1 MATDNNL
8 IISERISIPLSE
20 IDFSAVRASGPGG
33 QHVNKTNSA
42 VELRFA
48 IAPASL
54 PEPVKTKLFA
64 ITDRRL
70 NAAGVIVIKSQRHK
84 SQKLNKD
91 DACARLVEIIQK
103 ATQKRKY
110 RVKTRPTRSSVRK
123 RLDSKSKRSAIKSS
137 RGKVGHGNE

>member
-8 IISERISIPLSE
+8 IISERVSIPLSE

-48 IAPASL
+48 IAPSSL
-54 PEPVKTKLFA
+54 PEHVKSKLFA

-91 DACARLVEIIQK
+91 DACARLLEIIQK
-103 ATQKRKY
+103 ATEKRKY

-137 RGKVGHGNE
+137 RGKVGRGDE